1 MRFLPAACLV
11 LALGC
16 SSVDHHEGQPC
27 GPEPV
32 VEQSYLQLESG
43 AASGITEAGV
53 RVARNEA
60 EWQALWAQH
69 SMTMLPPMPAPKVN
83 FEELMVVCV
92 HAGTRPT
99 AGWATTVENVQ
110 LEADTLWLRV
120 KTTGPAPEA
129 LVPQVV
135 TSPFVMVLVPQ
146 HPGRVALRQE

>member
-27 GPEPV
+27 GAQPAI
-32 VEQSYLQLESG
+32 EQSYVELERGSSSG
-43 AASGITEAGV
+43 LTAAGLH
-53 RVARNEA
+53 VARTEA

-69 SMTMLPPMPAPKVN
+69 STTGLPRPTAPDVN

-92 HAGTRPT
+92 SAGQRPT
-99 AGWATTVENVQ
+99 AGWAIAVENVQ
-110 LEADTLWLRV
+110 LEADTLWVRV

-135 TSPFVMVLVPQ
+135 TAPVVMVLVHQ
-146 HPGRVALRQE
+146 HQGRVALRQE